1 MKKARTTQRTRKKEG
16 GISFVS
22 LMAVVVVV
30 VLLPYSLFV
39 LRHREEALQGH
50 HPVLAGAHVRGAPAP
65 ALPEGGTAAGDE
77 LVHTGEFYDAI
88 QR

>member
-1 MKKARTTQRTRKKEG
+1 MKKARTTQRARKKEG

-39 LRHREEALQGH
+39 LRHREEGHQGH
-50 HPVLAGAHVRGAPAP
+50 HPVLATAHMRGAPAP
-65 ALPEGGTAAGDE
+65 APEGGGAAGDE